1 MKRLVSILCLAM
13 VLFGCG
19 PAVTE
24 PEPIQQLELRLALP
38 ADADGIT
45 LQTAETFAKR
55 VSEVSKGQ
63 MAIKLI
69 QAAQP
74 ANALTG
80 GSCGMALLP
89 SGQIAE
95 RVPALGIVA
104 QPFFWKDYTH
114 FTTALNRPENLE
126 LASLL
131 IEPELDAEVLGV
143 YYAGSVTL
151 LARKRIY
158 DELALENLS
167 IALTHDSASFDC
179 FTALKARVQQMPRQ
193 EVVSTFMRGEV
204 SLIEGSVADL
214 ASLVTGQNTVY
225 VLPLDHYLLGE
236 WLLLD
241 KELAK
246 TLTAQQKAVLADALA
261 VSMEQNDRTR
271 QEWATQTIEER
282 RVDNVLLHEGTFTIT
297 FTAGNRYLFE
307 QVVPNSGWNDK
318 LIEAYLMGNKP
329 GRY

>member
-1 MKRLVSILCLAM
+1 MKRLISLLCATVL
-13 VLFGCG
+13 LFGCG
-19 PAVTE
+19 PAATE
-24 PEPIQQLELRLALP
+24 PKPIELLELRLALP
-38 ADADGIT
+38 ADADSIT
-45 LQTAETFAKR
+45 LQTAQTFAQR
-55 VSEVSKGQ
+55 VSEASGQ
-63 MAIKLI
+63 QITVQLI

-80 GSCGMALLP
+80 GSCGMAFLP
-89 SGQIAE
+89 SNQIAE
-95 RVPALGIVA
+95 HVPMLGIVA

-114 FTTALNRPENLE
+114 FTTALNQPENLE
-126 LASLL
+126 LASLM
-131 IEPELDAEVLGV
+131 IEPALGAEVLGV

-151 LARKRIY
+151 LSRKRIY

-167 IALTHDSASFDC
+167 IALTPDSTSLDC

-193 EVVSTFMRGEV
+193 EVVSTFMKSEV

-225 VLPLDHYLLGE
+225 VLPLDHYLLGD

-246 TLTAQQKAVLADALA
+246 ALTPQQKAVLADALA

-271 QEWATQTIEER
+271 QQWATQAIEER
-282 RVDNVLLHEGTFTIT
+282 RADNVLLHEGSFSIT
-297 FTAGNRYLFE
+297 FAAGNRYLFE
-307 QVVPNSGWNDK
+307 QVVPNSGWSDQ
-318 LIEAYLMGNKP
+318 LIEAYLMGKKP